1 MSKKKHKYIQAPTTD
16 DLVRIEAGEKFSDIT
31 AGPIKKALSGAL
43 GENIEEIE
51 ELAEIEEQAPV
62 RKKHTIKRS
71 MYFSLGIFVSIMSVI
86 GIIFSV
92 NFCINTIKRIADNT
106 AQKTEF
112 AKYIS
117 PVVVVD
123 PPAFEE
129 GTNLPIEV
137 LMKAAIWNIII
148 NEDTSKY
155 EKDFDN
161 IIVPASDVEVQVTK
175 LFGTGINFT
184 HQTLDDG
191 NLYFEYN
198 EEKKSYIIPV
208 SPQFFPYSPK
218 VEDIKK
224 IGDNKFELRV
234 GYYPP
239 TQFWLSADSQPKA
252 DKYMKYTLKKQG
264 SNYSIVSI
272 AEYPNAQNVPS

>member
-106 AQKTEF
+106 AQKH
-112 AKYIS
+112 
-117 PVVVVD
+117 
-123 PPAFEE
+123 
-129 GTNLPIEV
+129 LPCC
-137 LMKAAIWNIII
+137 
-148 NEDTSKY
+148 
-155 EKDFDN
+155 
-161 IIVPASDVEVQVTK
+161 
-175 LFGTGINFT
+175 
-184 HQTLDDG
+184 
-191 NLYFEYN
+191 
-198 EEKKSYIIPV
+198 
-208 SPQFFPYSPK
+208 
-218 VEDIKK
+218 
-224 IGDNKFELRV
+224 RC
-234 GYYPP
+234 
-239 TQFWLSADSQPKA
+239 
-252 DKYMKYTLKKQG
+252 
-264 SNYSIVSI
+264 
-272 AEYPNAQNVPS
+272 